1 MNTLMLAAVAAAA
14 NAAGGASAPAAE
26 LDSTTNDLG
35 RIIVEASRLGKSPS
49 DLPQNVQVIPAADI
63 VRSGA
68 RDVADL
74 ISKAAPSVSLNRLG
88 GNNPALTQI
97 SMGGYGENGYGRV
110 LVLVDGE
117 RLNNPDM
124 NAPNLA
130 QISLASVRQVEI
142 LSGPQTV
149 LHGDGASAG
158 MINVVT
164 EPTDYERRTSVE
176 AHVGSWGTAGA
187 SLATRGGIEEE
198 GIRYWASG
206 AYDRSDGYRDNSG
219 FDIWNANGGV
229 RKDWANGS
237 WLRVSAFGNHCD
249 YQVPSS
255 LSRQQWKDDPK
266 RSLYNDDYYRR
277 TTYGMNATLNAQV
290 SDENSLRV
298 KGTASRREM
307 RSFAYGY
314 WNYDYAMSSYEVSP
328 QWVNQSDLFSL
339 ENEFI
344 LGLDFRHDRND
355 ANAWGT
361 SAWGGYSS
369 QRGRITRQN
378 MGVFAQDTLH
388 FTDFLALQLG
398 GRYSRFWGR
407 DTGYNSEMG
416 RNKNEY
422 AYDAALL
429 FKPVEDLKAY
439 VRFSRFF
446 RMPDLDELAYSG
458 GTLDSE
464 RGYMADVGADWTFL
478 DEFSL
483 GGNLYC
489 SKLEN
494 EIFYNPYFGALGV
507 NMNSPDDT
515 IREGLN
521 LRLGWEREKVAGVR
535 LAYSLVRAEFD
546 GGQFD
551 GKEVPLV
558 PEQTVSL
565 TGRVW
570 LWDDCFVFGGYR
582 YQTEQWA
589 ASDFNNSGA
598 YAPSRREGRIPG
610 FGLFHVGVQYAPT
623 FADWARG
630 FKVGFVVDNLFDKNY
645 CDYAT
650 YGTSYWPGAGRSYT
664 LTVRYEF

>member
-1 MNTLMLAAVAAAA
+1 MNTLLFAAISAAT
-14 NAAGGASAPAAE
+14 NVVAE
-26 LDSTTNDLG
+26 LPP
-35 RIIVEASRLGKSPS
+35 VVVYASRV
-49 DLPQNVQVIPAADI
+49 DQTAMNLPQNVQVITAADI
-63 VRSGA
+63 ARSGA
-68 RDVADL
+68 HDVADL
-74 ISKAAPSVSLNRLG
+74 ISKVAPSVSVNRLG

-97 SMGGYGENGYGRV
+97 SMGGYGENGFGRV

-130 QISLASVRQVEI
+130 QVSLASVKQIEI

-158 MINVVT
+158 MINIVT
-164 EPTDYERRTSVE
+164 EPSDYERHGAAEV
-176 AHVGSWGTAGA
+176 HVGNWGTVGG
-187 SLATRGGIEEE
+187 SLAYRGGIEEE

-206 AYDRSDGYRDNSG
+206 AYDHSDGYRDNSG
-219 FDIWNANGGV
+219 FDIWNANGGI

-237 WLRVSAFGNHCD
+237 WLKVSAFGNHCD

-266 RSLYNDDYYRR
+266 LSLYNDDYYRR
-277 TTYGMNATLNAQV
+277 TTYGLNATLNAQV
-290 SDENSLRV
+290 NDENAIRV

-307 RSFAYGY
+307 RTFEYGY
-314 WNYDYAMSSYEVSP
+314 WNRDYQMASYEVSP
-328 QWVNQSDLFSL
+328 QWVNKSDLFSL

-344 LGLDFRHDRND
+344 LGMDFRHDRND
-355 ANAWGT
+355 ARSWGKST
-361 SAWGGYSS
+361 WGYSS
-369 QRGRITRQN
+369 RRGRITRQN
-378 MGVFAQDTLH
+378 LGVFAQDTLH
-388 FTDFLALQLG
+388 FTDSLALQLG

-422 AYDAALL
+422 AYDIALL
-429 FKPVEDLKAY
+429 FTPIEDLKAY

-464 RGYMADVGADWTFL
+464 RGYMLDVGADWKFL
-478 DEFSL
+478 DEFYL

-494 EIFYNPYFGALGV
+494 EIFYNPYVGWGV

-535 LAYSLVRAEFD
+535 LTYSLVHAEFD
-546 GGQFD
+546 GGQYD

-558 PEQTVSL
+558 PKQTVSL

-570 LWDDCFVFGGYR
+570 LWDECCVFGGYR
-582 YQTEQWA
+582 YQTAQWA
-589 ASDFNNSGA
+589 ISDFNNSGA
-598 YAPSRREGRIPG
+598 YAPSRREGRIPD
-610 FGLFHVGVQYAPT
+610 FGLFHIGVEYAPA
-623 FADWARG
+623 FASWIEGVKIG
-630 FKVGFVVDNLFDKNY
+630 FTIDNLFDKNY

-650 YGTSYWPGAGRSYT
+650 YGVNYWPGAGRSYT
-664 LTVRYEF
+664 LTMRYEF

>member
-1 MNTLMLAAVAAAA
+1 MNTLLFAAISAAT
-14 NAAGGASAPAAE
+14 NVVAE
-26 LDSTTNDLG
+26 LPP
-35 RIIVEASRLGKSPS
+35 VVVYASRV
-49 DLPQNVQVIPAADI
+49 DQTAMNLPQNVQVITAADI
-63 VRSGA
+63 ARSGA
-68 RDVADL
+68 HDVADL
-74 ISKAAPSVSLNRLG
+74 ISKVAPSVSVNRLG

-97 SMGGYGENGYGRV
+97 SMGGYGENGFGRV

-130 QISLASVRQVEI
+130 QVSLASVKQIEI

-158 MINVVT
+158 MINIVT
-164 EPTDYERRTSVE
+164 EPSDYERHGAAEV
-176 AHVGSWGTAGA
+176 HVGNWGTAGA
-187 SLATRGGIEEE
+187 SLAYRGGIEEE
-198 GIRYWASG
+198 GLLYWASG
-206 AYDRSDGYRDNSG
+206 AYDHSDGYRDNSG
-219 FDIWNANGGV
+219 FDIWNANGGI
-229 RKDWANGS
+229 RKNWANGS
-237 WLRVSAFGNHCD
+237 WLKVSAFGNHCD

-266 RSLYNDDYYRR
+266 LSLYNDDYYRR
-277 TTYGMNATLNAQV
+277 TTYGLNATLNAQV
-290 SDENSLRV
+290 NDENAIRV

-307 RSFAYGY
+307 RTFEYGY
-314 WNYDYAMSSYEVSP
+314 WNRDYQMASYEVSP
-328 QWVNQSDLFSL
+328 QWVNKSDLFSL

-344 LGLDFRHDRND
+344 LGMDFRHDRND
-355 ANAWGT
+355 ARSWGKST
-361 SAWGGYSS
+361 WGYSS
-369 QRGRITRQN
+369 RRGRITRQN
-378 MGVFAQDTLH
+378 LGVFAQDTLH
-388 FTDFLALQLG
+388 FTDSLALQLG

-429 FKPVEDLKAY
+429 FTPVEDLKAY

-464 RGYMADVGADWTFL
+464 RGSMADVGADWTFL

-494 EIFYNPYFGALGV
+494 EIFYNPYLGWGV

-535 LAYSLVRAEFD
+535 LTYSLVHAEFD
-546 GGQFD
+546 GGQYD

-570 LWDDCFVFGGYR
+570 LWDECCVFGGYR
-582 YQTEQWA
+582 YQTAQWA
-589 ASDFNNSGA
+589 ISDFNNSGA
-598 YAPSRREGRIPG
+598 YAPSRREGRIPD
-610 FGLFHVGVQYAPT
+610 FGLFHIGVEYAPA
-623 FADWARG
+623 FASWIEGVKIG
-630 FKVGFVVDNLFDKNY
+630 FTIDNLFDKNY

-650 YGTSYWPGAGRSYT
+650 YGVNYWPGAGRSYT
-664 LTVRYEF
+664 LTMRYEF